1 MAFFKKPIGA
11 FLVSLALVLVAT
23 LVTVNVKLGNRCQD
37 VTDGF
42 YTGVLYNGTEE
53 ESISDQLDSLLI
65 LADELEIVAEKYDVD
80 VEPLSY
86 AREDMQ
92 FGIMYSHNDISYL
105 YYTYDE
111 LITSMRQLFDALS
124 TAGMSQDD
132 ARTVQ
137 GIKDAASSAQE
148 VIRQSD
154 YNESVREYLLK
165 YERFPTYIMGEFA
178 NVDKPQ
184 YFS

>member
-53 ESISDQLDSLLI
+53 NSISDQLDTLLI
-65 LADELEIVAEKYDVD
+65 LADELEIVAENYDVD
-80 VEPLSY
+80 IEPLSD
-86 AREDMQ
+86 ARDDMQ
-92 FGIMYSHNDISYL
+92 YGIIYSRNDISYL

-111 LITSMRQLFDALS
+111 LITSIRQLFSQLS
-124 TAGMSQDD
+124 SADMSQ
-132 ARTVQ
+132 
-137 GIKDAASSAQE
+137 KDAQAAQEIMDDVSSAQE
-148 VIRQSD
+148 IIRQSD

-178 NVDKPQ
+178 DVDVPQ